1 MRLELPHIAA
11 RVIHLQQG
19 AVVRLRPRLARI
31 GQWCRPL
38 RPVRHIPLPQH
49 AVQRTDDL
57 RPVADAVGRQALP
70 RQWVDAVGQF
80 RQQRF
85 CLLQFHRHALAPPPF
100 VVRGQPPIALTL
112 RHPSAL
118 IAIVL
123 RSNKLQIALTNQPN
137 NNIYERYMSAKNRIS
152 FLLSQSRFS
161 SVLSY
166 YQSSSPINRTV
177 QSVCNG
183 V

>member
-1 MRLELPHIAA
+1 MVFLGISIFAHISFLAVSVYMPAHCLSNEQKATRKMRVVLMHRPHAPFIF
-11 RVIHLQQG
+11 L
-19 AVVRLRPRLARI
+19 VRRCQCPAS
-31 GQWCRPL
+31 
-38 RPVRHIPLPQH
+38 
-49 AVQRTDDL
+49 
-57 RPVADAVGRQALP
+57 
-70 RQWVDAVGQF
+70 
-80 RQQRF
+80 
-85 CLLQFHRHALAPPPF
+85 APPPF
-100 VVRGQPPIALTL
+100 VVCRQLPIALTL

-166 YQSSSPINRTV
+166 YQSASPINRTV
-177 QSVCNG
+177 QKENAKKDAAHLPKPRDF
-183 V
+183 